1 MYAARDVGDID
12 EKVWEADDEIR
23 GDSSVVSSCRAH
35 QGELHSFEE

>member
-23 GDSSVVSSCRAH
+23 GDSSVVSSC
-35 QGELHSFEE
+35 